1 MNSVNLSEL
10 MKDVPISAKIG
21 DTDLDIADVQFDS
34 RKVEK
39 GHLFVATVGTQV
51 DGHSFIDK
59 AIKQGANAIL
69 CERLPEDPIPGIT
82 YLQVENSQRELSQV
96 AANFYGRP
104 AEALKMVGIT
114 GTNGKST
121 SVTLM
126 HRLFNSLGIRSGLI
140 STIVNKVGEEEFPST
155 HTTPDPKQL
164 HRLFAEMRETG
175 CEYCFMEVSS
185 HALVQHRVHGISFH
199 LAMFTN
205 LTHDHLDYHK
215 TFQEYLKAK
224 KLLFDDLNPGAIAVV
239 NVDDK
244 NGRVMVQNTSATI
257 RTYGLKRMADYRAK
271 VLENTFE
278 GLLMDIDGIETWF
291 QLLGHFNAYNLLM
304 VYAACRELGLGSG
317 EALQALSAL
326 ERVDG
331 RFEVLRDQQRGIA
344 GIVDYAHTPDA
355 LKNVLTTL
363 RDILRESGKVLTVV
377 GCGGDRDRQ
386 KRPVMAKIA
395 SDFSEQVILTSDNPR
410 SEDPHQILSEMW
422 EGVPISARR
431 GVLKIE
437 NRREAIRTAS
447 QLASRGDV
455 ILVAGKGHETYQ
467 EIAGVRHPFDDREVL
482 RETFHS

>member
-1 MNSVNLSEL
+1 MNLNQL
-10 MKDVPISAKIG
+10 MKNVPVVASVG
-21 DTDLDIADVQFDS
+21 ERNLEIADVQFDS

-59 AIKQGANAIL
+59 AIKQGASAIL
-69 CERLPEDPIPGIT
+69 CERLPEDPTPGIT
-82 YLQVENSQRELSQV
+82 FLQVENTQRELSQV
-96 AANFYGRP
+96 VANWYARP
-104 AEALKMVGIT
+104 ADALTMIGIT

-126 HRLFNSLGIRSGLI
+126 HRLFQSLGMRSGLI
-140 STIVNKVGEEEFPST
+140 STIVNKVGEEEYPST

-164 HRLFAEMRETG
+164 HHLFAEMKETG

-185 HALVQHRVHGISFH
+185 HALDQHRVHGIDFH
-199 LAMFTN
+199 MAMFTN
-205 LTHDHLDYHK
+205 LTHDHLDYHQ

-224 KLLFDDLNPGAIAVV
+224 KKLFDGLKSEAIALV

-244 NGRVMVQNTSATI
+244 NGRVMVQNTSAKIT
-257 RTYGLKRMADYRAK
+257 TFGLKRMADYRAK

-278 GLLMDIDGIETWF
+278 GLLMDIEEMETWF

-304 VYAACRELGLGSG
+304 VYAASRELGLGKQ
-317 EALQALSAL
+317 EVLMALSAL

-331 RFEVLRDQQRGIA
+331 RFEVLRDTSRGIA

-355 LKNVLTTL
+355 LKNVLSTL
-363 RDILRESGKVLTVV
+363 QDILKNSGKIVTVV

-395 SDFSEQVILTSDNPR
+395 SDLSGQVILTSDNPR
-410 SEDPHQILSEMW
+410 SENPHQILEEMW
-422 EGVPISARR
+422 EGIPVSARR

-447 QLASRGDV
+447 QLVQRGDV

-467 EIAGVRHPFDDREVL
+467 EIEGVRHPFDDREVL